1 MNLGVKT
8 DRQTGEIVLSVVNA
22 EEVHVDVSGYVL
34 LNESL
39 LLYLV
44 TTCCP
49 VVPVTYCLILWV
61 AGTSE

>member
-1 MNLGVKT
+1 
-8 DRQTGEIVLSVVNA
+8 
-22 EEVHVDVSGYVL
+22 